1 MTSVLQKWSKQH
13 AFTGYNLLLLE
24 YMLLPK
30 DGRKKADN
38 AVIQVRGAERD
49 HAL

>member
-1 MTSVLQKWSKQH
+1 MHLQASKDGLE
-13 AFTGYNLLLLE
+13 FNLLLFE
-24 YMLLPK
+24 CMLLPK
-30 DGRKKADN
+30 DGLEKADH